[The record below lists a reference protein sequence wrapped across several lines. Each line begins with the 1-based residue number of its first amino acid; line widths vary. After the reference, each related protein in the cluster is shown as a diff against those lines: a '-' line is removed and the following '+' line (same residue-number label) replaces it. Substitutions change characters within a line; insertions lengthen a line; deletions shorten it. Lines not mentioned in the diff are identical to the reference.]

1 MVVLSRVELA
11 VRLDFGHDGGA
22 ESAGLIELRDIALGN
37 PRLVGVYGEDG

>member
-1 MVVLSRVELA
+1 MVMRKRTGFPSPA
-11 VRLDFGHDGGA
+11 VSSITGA